1 MRNACAAVPRLVF
14 KPQLHCL
21 LAARHGLNHAHQIL
35 MLKFLPLVPGETTG
49 FGAWSLKEVRLK
61 QGHIGEPSPVD

>member
-1 MRNACAAVPRLVF
+1 MF

-35 MLKFLPLVPGETTG
+35 MLKFLPLVPKEMTG

-61 QGHIGEPSPVD
+61 QGHIGEPLPGD